1 MRRVHSIVLTIV
13 IMTLLAPVGHA
24 QGTASPQQPAA
35 TFKADVNLVEVHAV
49 VTDERGEFVRDLTR
63 DDFEI
68 YESGKLQKP
77 SVFQLVDVPTVEPG
91 RATAIHTLVDPDVRS
106 TSSRFDG
113 RLYVLMLDDLHT
125 SAMRSQLVKRAARQ
139 FVERHLADGDLAAVV
154 YTSGRSSAGQE
165 LTPSRRLLLAAVD
178 RFHGQKLPSLT
189 AERLAV
195 HLNDRESERAAA
207 SSSGDG
213 SSASTPGSSRV
224 DDPRDAERGMN
235 AQRSLGAIRD
245 VAKWLSDVPGRRKSL
260 VLFSEGIEYD
270 IYDVFNNRAASSIM
284 ADAREAIAA
293 AQRANVTIFAVDP
306 RGLTQLGD
314 EAITIQSLSDDPQ
327 VDYGTPRGFANDL
340 LMAQESLISLAQET
354 GGVAIVRTNDIA
366 GGLWRIERETSRYYV
381 LGYVADRSTA
391 PGKFR
396 TIEVKVR
403 KPGLKVR
410 ARRGYVPADLTAAA
424 KRDQG
429 LKPGTPPAVAAAIM
443 NPVPVGDVPVRV
455 WAAPFKGNAKLNSVA
470 IAVEIDGAALKY
482 QQRDDRF
489 LEDLDV
495 SILAADHDGKIR
507 GSDRQTLNLKLKP
520 ETHKIL
526 VNGGGVRML
535 SRLELPPARYQIR
548 VGVHESNGGTVGTVP
563 IDLEVADYSKVPFSL
578 SGLVLTSSAAPRLIT
593 PRPDQRLKD
602 ALPLPPV
609 AIRVFGKDE
618 VISTFA
624 EIYDRST
631 PASHKVDVKL
641 SVLPMGGTIPV
652 FTATET
658 RDMEASSTVRVH
670 GYKAEIPAQHLPPGD
685 YVLRLEA
692 SSRSGNHAAVRE
704 LPFKIQA
711 APARFTH

>member
-1 MRRVHSIVLTIV
+1 MRQATT
-13 IMTLLAPVGHA
+13 TLLALVLTAALGHA
-24 QGTASPQQPAA
+24 QDQAGRQSP
-35 TFKADVNLVEVHAV
+35 TFKTDVNLVEVHAV

-68 YESGKLQKP
+68 FESGKLQTP
-77 SVFQLVDVPTVEPG
+77 SVFHLVDVPMVEHG
-91 RATAIHTLVDPDVRS
+91 RRTAIHALVDPDVRS
-106 TSSRFDG
+106 TSARFEG

-125 SAMRSQLVKRAARQ
+125 SALRSQLVKRAARQ

-154 YTSGRSSAGQE
+154 YTSGRSDAGQE
-165 LTPSRRLLLAAVD
+165 LTPSRRLLMAAVD
-178 RFHGQKLPSLT
+178 RFQGQKLPSLT

-195 HLNDRESERAAA
+195 HLNDRDMERAAA
-207 SSSGDG
+207 GSSGDG
-213 SSASTPGSSRV
+213 SSSSSPGSTRV

-235 AQRSLGAIRD
+235 AQRALGAVRN
-245 VAKWLSDVPGRRKSL
+245 VARWLSDVPGRRKSL

-306 RGLTQLGD
+306 RGLSQLGD
-314 EAITIQSLSDDPQ
+314 EAITIQSLSDDPR
-327 VDYGTPRGFANDL
+327 VDYGTPRGFANEL

-366 GGLWRIERETSRYYV
+366 GGLSRIERETSRYYV
-381 LGYVADRSTA
+381 LGYVADPSLS

-396 TIEVKVR
+396 TIDVKVKR
-403 KPGLKVR
+403 PGLKVR
-410 ARRGYVPADLTAAA
+410 ARRGYVPADLKAAE
-424 KRDQG
+424 KRDLG
-429 LKPGTPPAVAAAIM
+429 LKPGTSPAVAAAIM
-443 NPVPVGDVPVRV
+443 NPVPVGDLPVRV
-455 WAAPFKGNAKLNSVA
+455 WAAPFKGKGKLGSVA

-489 LEDLDV
+489 FEDLEA
-495 SILAADHDGKIR
+495 SIVAADHDGKVR

-526 VNGGGVRML
+526 SSGGGVRML
-535 SRLELPPARYQIR
+535 SRIELPPARYQIR
-548 VGVHESNGGTVGTVP
+548 IGVHESNGGTVGTVP
-563 IDLEVADYSKVPFSL
+563 IDVEVPDYAKLPFGL

-593 PRPDQRLKD
+593 PRPDPLLKD
-602 ALPLPPV
+602 VLPLPPV
-609 AIRVFGKDE
+609 STRVFGKDE

-631 PASHKVDVKL
+631 PASHQVDVKL
-641 SVLPMGGTIPV
+641 SVLPLGGTIPV

-670 GYKAEIPAQHLPPGD
+670 GYKAEIPAKDLAPGD

-692 SSRSGNHAAVRE
+692 SSRAGNQTVVRE
-704 LPFKIQA
+704 VPLTIRATTTTAFS
-711 APARFTH
+711 H